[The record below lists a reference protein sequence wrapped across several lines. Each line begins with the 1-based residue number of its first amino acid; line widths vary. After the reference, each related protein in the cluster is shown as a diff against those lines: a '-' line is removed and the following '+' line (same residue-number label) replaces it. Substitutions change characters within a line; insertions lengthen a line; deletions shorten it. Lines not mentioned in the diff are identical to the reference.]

1 MLHMRRLVHSHR
13 CWAAT
18 LLGLALLFKALM
30 PAGFMPVVSGKT
42 ISVELCSASGAGP
55 MTIHIPVEG
64 QGQQKAPQTQSDQHC
79 AFAGLGAQ
87 ALAATDPVV
96 LEAAL
101 AFVFAAALLTA
112 DLRLPRHET
121 YLRPPLRGPP
131 AHA

>member
-1 MLHMRRLVHSHR
+1 MLHMRRLVLSHR

-42 ISVELCSASGAGP
+42 LTVELCSSGGAGP
-55 MTIHIPVEG
+55 ITLHIPVEG
-64 QGQQKAPQTQSDQHC
+64 KDKTPQTQSDQTC
-79 AFAGLGAQ
+79 AFGGLTAQ

-101 AFVFAAALLTA
+101 AFIFATALLQT

-131 AHA
+131 ANA